1 MKSKS
6 NLHRVAI
13 IELVMASVTYAY
25 IFGPP
30 SYKYDFDFVNHP
42 WAPITTDDFNGDGN
56 PDIIWGDHDQDSCQV
71 FLGYGDGTFEP
82 LQPFYVSPKPR
93 EIETGDFTSD
103 GIIDLVI
110 LDVTGTDSIYVF
122 EGEGDG
128 TFQLANR
135 IDVGT
140 YGPEHMDT
148 GDLNCDGNLDLALCS
163 EGWGYF
169 FAYLGDGDGS
179 FTNTWM
185 SEPVLIPLNIHVADI
200 NLDSIPDLVGPG
212 IEAPL
217 FIGNG
222 DGTFQS
228 PIILIPYSSG
238 GIGDAC
244 TGDFDEDGDI
254 DIAIAD
260 CYGMSSPTIMIYQN
274 LGNLEFVLSDSTYLD
289 GWGGYGITTEDLDL
303 DGHLDLIMISAHLWV
318 LPGYGNG
325 YFSDSN
331 LLYFQYYAAGRYVAL
346 ADYDLDGDTDIAYFG
361 GQPPNSDDSLMVRLN
376 TTDPQGIEEQE
387 IEPVDCTLT
396 VSQNPFTESV
406 VFSAVGDFHPDELS
420 VYAITGRLMRILYDD
435 LGNGIFMWNGTD
447 ASGYKV
453 PAGMYLIQGA
463 SVGDRVTARVIKADQ
478 INLNCYIEKNE

>member
-1 MKSKS
+1 MKSRS
-6 NLHRVAI
+6 NLPRVAI
-13 IELVMASVTYAY
+13 IALVMASVTYAY

-30 SYKYDFDFVNHP
+30 SYKCDYGFINHP
-42 WAPITTDDFNGDGN
+42 YAPITADDFNGDGF
-56 PDIIWGDHDQDSCQV
+56 PDIAWCDHCYDSCRIL
-71 FLGYGDGTFEP
+71 LGYGDGTFEP
-82 LQPFYVSPKPR
+82 LDPFYVSIYPT
-93 EIETGDFTSD
+93 EIVTGDFTSD

-122 EGEGDG
+122 KGEGDG

-140 YGPEHMDT
+140 YAPDHMDT

-163 EGWGYF
+163 EGWGFF

-212 IEAPL
+212 WEAPV

-228 PIILIPYSSG
+228 PIILIPYASG

-254 DIAIAD
+254 DITIVD
-260 CYGMSSPTIMIYQN
+260 CEGMSSPTIMVYINQ
-274 LGNLEFVLSDSTYLD
+274 GNLEFVPSDSTYLD
-289 GWGGYGITTEDLDL
+289 GWGGFGITTEDLDL
-303 DGHLDLIMISAHLWV
+303 DGHLDLIMISAHLWI

-325 YFSDSN
+325 YFSDSD

-346 ADYDLDGDTDIAYFG
+346 ADWDLDDDTDIAYFG
-361 GQPPNSDDSLMVRLN
+361 GQPPNSCDSLMVRLN
-376 TTDPQGIEEQE
+376 TTDPQGFEEQE
-387 IEPVDCTLT
+387 LEPVDFTLT

-406 VFSAVGDFHPDELS
+406 VFSAVGDCIPSQLLVIDIS
-420 VYAITGRLMRILYDD
+420 GRLIRILEKD
-435 LGNGIFMWNGTD
+435 LETNHFIWDGSDSNGYRVP
-447 ASGYKV
+447 SGV
-453 PAGMYLIQGA
+453 FLILGRSAGLTILT
-463 SVGDRVTARVIKADQ
+463 RVMKI
-478 INLNCYIEKNE
+478 